1 MDWLKTAAL
10 GVLGAA
16 VEGSVVYLG
25 LWRIYGP
32 PTP

>member
-16 VEGSVVYLG
+16 AQGSIVYLA
-25 LWRIYGP
+25 LSYIYGP
-32 PTP
+32 PTQ